1 MKRIFKKFG
10 SSALMATLLLG
21 ACETIELD
29 ITDNPNQLSLDQ
41 SSADLLLNS
50 IQIDFATFVELMG
63 QNGGDLVRI
72 GYLNGRNYQNIANL
86 SPANLNLEWNIA
98 YQGDNAET
106 LPSGLEVNGIL
117 ADIRALAPE
126 AQASELFRHTAI
138 AQFIEA
144 YTIVTLVDFFGDV
157 PYTEAIQATAETP
170 ILNPNVDSGASIYDA
185 ALGLLTSAI
194 ANFEADVTTTP
205 QNDFYYGGNWG
216 NWVKACNTLRMK
228 IFLQRRLVDASAVAS
243 FNSIVATG
251 DFIDETAEDLQFQ
264 WGTNSIQPD
273 ARHPRY
279 ADNYTPSGGSD
290 YLPNWLM
297 DLMDTS
303 DDPRTRYYFFRQV
316 NAVPG
321 EEIPPNEET
330 LACSLEPVPQHYTD
344 GGFTFCTLPN
354 GYWGRD
360 HGQNAGIPPDG
371 FTRTVYG
378 VYPSGGI
385 FDDSRFEGLAVG
397 DGGGGA
403 GVTPILLASS
413 TDFMQA
419 EIAMLGSADAGRPFI
434 ISGVTKSVAKV
445 QSFGSLDASADL
457 SFAPTAGQVQNYVDN
472 VGSAFDAADDNGK
485 FDILAEQFLVS
496 LFGNGIDGY
505 NFYRRTG
512 FPTTFQPN
520 LEPEPGSYIR
530 SLNYPADFANNNS
543 SVDPKPDQTV
553 QVFWDNNPPS
563 PAFPIAN

>member
-1 MKRIFKKFG
+1 MKRIFKKF
-10 SSALMATLLLG
+10 SSLLLLT
-21 ACETIELD
+21 AALLSSCETTELD
-29 ITDNPNQLSLDQ
+29 LTQNPNQLGLDQ
-41 SSADLLLNS
+41 SSPDLLLNS

-63 QNGGDLVRI
+63 QNGADLVRI

-86 SPANLNLEWNIA
+86 SPAELNLEWNIA
-98 YQGDNAET
+98 YQGDNAESLDT
-106 LPSGLEVNGIL
+106 GLEVNGIL
-117 ADIRALAPE
+117 ADIRAMEPAAVE
-126 AQASELFRHTAI
+126 NELFRHTAI

-157 PYTEAIQATAETP
+157 PYSEAIQAASETP

-185 ALGLLTSAI
+185 ALGLLDSAI
-194 ANFEADVTTTP
+194 ANFERDVATEP
-205 QNDFYYGGNWG
+205 ANDFYYNGNWG
-216 NWVKACNTLRMK
+216 NWVKAVNTLKMK
-228 IFLQRRLVDASAVAS
+228 IYLQRRLVDANAIADFNAV
-243 FNSIVATG
+243 VATG
-251 DFIDETAEDLQFQ
+251 DFIDETSEDLQFQ
-264 WGTNSIQPD
+264 WGTNSILPD

-279 ADNYTPSGGSD
+279 ADNYTPSGGAD

-297 DLMDTS
+297 NLMSTTE
-303 DDPRTRYYFFRQV
+303 DPRIRYYFYRQT

-371 FTRTVYG
+371 FFVTIYG
-378 VYPSGGI
+378 VYPVGGL
-385 FDDSRFEGLAVG
+385 FDDSTFDGLSVG
-397 DGGGGA
+397 DGAGGA
-403 GVTPILLASS
+403 GVTPILLASWV
-413 TDFMQA
+413 DFMQA
-419 EIAMLGSADAGRPFI
+419 EVAMLTNPSSAEPFI
-434 ISGVTKSVAKV
+434 LAGLAKSVAKV
-445 QSFGSLDASADL
+445 QSFGSRDSSANL
-457 SFAPTAGQVQNYVDN
+457 ALAPTDGDITNHSNDV
-472 VGSAFDAADDNGK
+472 STAFTAADDNGK
-485 FDILAEQFLVS
+485 WNVLAEQYLIA

-520 LEPEPGSYIR
+520 LEPEPGAFIR
-530 SLNYPADFANNNS
+530 SLNYPADFVNNNS

-553 QVFWDNNPPS
+553 QVFWDTNPGS
-563 PAFPIAN
+563 PTFPVAN

>member
-10 SSALMATLLLG
+10 SSALVATLLLG

-29 ITDNPNQLSLDQ
+29 LADNPNQLSLDQ

-63 QNGGDLVRI
+63 QNGADLVRI
-72 GYLNGRNYQNIANL
+72 GYLNGRNYQNITNL
-86 SPANLNLEWNIA
+86 SPVQLNLEWNIA
-98 YQGDNAET
+98 YQGDNAES

-126 AQASELFRHTAI
+126 AEANELFRHTAI

-144 YTIVTLVDFFGDV
+144 FTIVTLVDFFGDV
-157 PYTEAIQATAETP
+157 PYSEAIQATAETP
-170 ILNPNVDSGASIYDA
+170 ILNPNVDSGASIYA
-185 ALGLLTSAI
+185 AAQALLTSAI
-194 ANFEADVTTTP
+194 ANFERDVVNEP
-205 QNDFYYGGNWG
+205 PNDFYYNGNWG

-228 IFLQRRLVDASAVAS
+228 IYLQSRLVDADAVGNFTA
-243 FNSIVATG
+243 IVNEG
-251 DFIDETAEDLQFQ
+251 NFIDETSEDLEFQ
-264 WGTNSIQPD
+264 WGTNAILPD

-297 DLMDTS
+297 NLMDEG
-303 DDPRTRYYFFRQV
+303 DDPRIRYYFFRQV

-321 EEIPPNEET
+321 EEIPPDEEN
-330 LACSLEPVPQHYTD
+330 LACSLEPTPQHYTD

-371 FTRTVYG
+371 FLRAVYG

-385 FDDSRFEGLAVG
+385 FDDSRFEGLSVG

-403 GVTPILLASS
+403 GVTPILLASWV
-413 TDFMQA
+413 DFMRA
-419 EIAMLGSADAGRPFI
+419 EIAMLADPSSGEAFVLAGL
-434 ISGVTKSVAKV
+434 SKSVAKV
-445 QSFGSLDASADL
+445 QSFGSLDSSADL
-457 SFAPTAGQVQNYVDN
+457 SFAPTAGAVTNHSNN
-472 VGSAFDAADDNGK
+472 VSTAFTSADDDGK
-485 FDILAEQFLVS
+485 WDVLAEQFLIA
-496 LFGNGIDGY
+496 LYGNGIDGY

-512 FPTTFQPN
+512 FPTTLQAN
-520 LEPEPGSYIR
+520 LEPEPGAYIR
-530 SLNYPADFANNNS
+530 SLNYPADFVNNNS
-543 SVDPKPDQTV
+543 SVDPKPNQTI
-553 QVFWDNNPPS
+553 QVFWDTNPAS
-563 PAFPIAN
+563 PTFPIAN

>member
-10 SSALMATLLLG
+10 SSALIATLLLG

-29 ITDNPNQLSLDQ
+29 LTDNPNQLSLDQ

-72 GYLNGRNYQNIANL
+72 GYLNGRNYQNIANF
-86 SPANLNLEWNIA
+86 SPVQLNLEWNIA

-117 ADIRALAPE
+117 ADIRALAPAAE
-126 AQASELFRHTAI
+126 TNELFRHTAI

-144 YTIVTLVDFFGDV
+144 YTIVTLVDFFGDI
-157 PYTEAIQATAETP
+157 PYSEAIQATAETP

-185 ALGLLTSAI
+185 ALGLLDAAI
-194 ANFEADVTTTP
+194 ANFESDVVTEP
-205 QNDFYYGGNWG
+205 QNDFYYGGTWS
-216 NWVKACNTLRMK
+216 NWVKACNTLKMK
-228 IFLQRRLVDASAVAS
+228 IYLQRRLVDGSAVAS
-243 FNSIVATG
+243 FNALVAENN
-251 DFIDETAEDLQFQ
+251 FIDETAEDLEFQ
-264 WGTNSIQPD
+264 WGTNSILPD

-279 ADNYTPSGGSD
+279 ADNYTPSGGAD

-297 DLMDTS
+297 NLMDTS
-303 DDPRTRYYFFRQV
+303 DDPRIRYYFYRQV

-330 LACSLEPVPQHYTD
+330 IACSLEPTPAHYTD

-371 FTRTVYG
+371 FDRTIYG

-385 FDDSRFEGLAVG
+385 FDDSSFEGLSVG

-403 GVTPILLASS
+403 GVTPIMLASWV
-413 TDFMQA
+413 DFMRA
-419 EIAMLGSADAGRPFI
+419 EVAMLTSPSDGEPFI
-434 ISGVTKSVAKV
+434 LAGLTKSVAKV
-445 QSFGSLDASADL
+445 TSFGSLDASANG
-457 SFAPTAGQVQNYVDN
+457 SFFPTAGEITNHSNN
-472 VGSAFDAADDNGK
+472 VSADFIAADDDGK
-485 FDILAEQFLVS
+485 WDILAEQFMIS

-520 LEPEPGSYIR
+520 LEPDPGSYIR
-530 SLNYPADFANNNS
+530 SLNYPADFVNNNS
-543 SVDPKPDQTV
+543 SVDPKPNQTI
-553 QVFWDNNPPS
+553 QVFWDNNPAS
-563 PAFPIAN
+563 PTFPIAN

>member
-10 SSALMATLLLG
+10 SSALIATLLLG

-86 SPANLNLEWNIA
+86 NPVQLNLEWNIA
-98 YQGDNAET
+98 YQGDNAES

-117 ADIRALAPE
+117 ADIRALEPAAE
-126 AQASELFRHTAI
+126 ANELFRHTAI

-144 YTIVTLVDFFGDV
+144 YTIVTLVDFFGDI
-157 PYTEAIQATAETP
+157 PYSEAIQATADTP
-170 ILNPNVDSGASIYDA
+170 ILNPNVDSGASIYAA
-185 ALGLLTSAI
+185 ALGLLDAAI
-194 ANFEADVTTTP
+194 ANFERDVVTEP
-205 QNDFYYGGNWG
+205 ANDFYYGGTWS

-228 IFLQRRLVDASAVAS
+228 IYLQSRLVDGGAVAA
-243 FNSIVATG
+243 FNAIVAEG
-251 DFIDETAEDLQFQ
+251 NFIDETSEDLEFQ
-264 WGTNSIQPD
+264 WGTNSILPD

-297 DLMDTS
+297 NLMDVA
-303 DDPRTRYYFFRQV
+303 DDPRIRYYFYRQV

-321 EEIPPNEET
+321 AEIPPNEET
-330 LACSLEPVPQHYTD
+330 LACGLEPTPQHYTD
-344 GGFTFCTLPN
+344 GGFTFCVLPN

-371 FTRTVYG
+371 FTRAVYG

-385 FDDSRFEGLAVG
+385 FDDSSFEGLSVG

-403 GVTPILLASS
+403 GVTPILLASWV
-413 TDFMQA
+413 DFMQA
-419 EIAMLGSADAGRPFI
+419 EVAMLGNTADGLPFI
-434 ISGVTKSVAKV
+434 QAGLAKSVAKV
-445 QSFGSLDASADL
+445 TSFGALDASANG
-457 SFAPTAGQVQNYVDN
+457 SFFPTAGDITNHGNN
-472 VGSAFDAADDNGK
+472 VTNAFNAADDDGRM
-485 FDILAEQFLVS
+485 DILAEQYMIA

-520 LEPEPGSYIR
+520 LEPEPGAFIR
-530 SLNYPADFANNNS
+530 SLNYPADFVNNNS
-543 SVDPKPDQTV
+543 SVDPKPNQTI
-553 QVFWDNNPPS
+553 QVFWDNNPG
-563 PAFPIAN
+563 AGFPIAN